1 MIKLIALYKRPQ
13 DVEAFLDHYEN
24 VHIPLV
30 RKIPGLKN
38 AVVNRVTGSP
48 MGGEPAY
55 FQIAELQFPDQ
66 ATFEAAMASPEFR
79 AAGKDVASFA
89 KGIVTLLIAEA

>member
-1 MIKLIALYKRPQ
+1 MIKLFALYKRPE
-13 DVEAFLDHYEN
+13 DVEAFLDHYET

-55 FQIAELQFPDQ
+55 FQIAELQFTDKT
-66 ATFEAAMASPEFR
+66 AFEAAMASPEFR
-79 AAGKDVASFA
+79 AAGKDVTSFA
-89 KGIVTLLIAEA
+89 GDLVTLLIAEA